1 MVCLQCGMT
10 TFQFL
15 ETKTQIQAHNGIRV
29 IKQGRSRKTL
39 SLSLLC
45 SVGTGLM
52 SREATK
58 SFSISV
64 AILKVRIGIIKE

>member
-39 SLSLLC
+39 SLSPYALLAQHFGGGA
-45 SVGTGLM
+45 VRLYP
-52 SREATK
+52 SRH
-58 SFSISV
+58 
-64 AILKVRIGIIKE
+64 